1 MEPCASAFDTVVQD
15 VSSAQDISYW
25 ENLAN
30 YLTSDATFA
39 REHAL
44 YLHKKHTPLRQR
56 RWCYM
61 LLLLTIVAY
70 MYMYAST
77 PAMSPGCNMHG
88 LTSRPIVHF
97 AKTIYDAESSSVR
110 LMES

>member
-1 MEPCASAFDTVVQD
+1 MELCASAFDTVVRD

-30 YLTSDATFA
+30 YLTGDATFA
-39 REHAL
+39 REHAH

-56 RWCYM
+56 RWCYR

-70 MYMYAST
+70 MYAST
-77 PAMSPGCNMHG
+77 LAMSPGCNMHG
-88 LTSRPIVHF
+88 LTSRPFVHF
-97 AKTIYDAESSSVR
+97 AKTMCDAESSSVR
-110 LMES
+110 HMES

>member
-1 MEPCASAFDTVVQD
+1 MELCASAFDTVVRD

-30 YLTSDATFA
+30 YLTGNATFA
-39 REHAL
+39 HEHAH
-44 YLHKKHTPLRQR
+44 YLHKKHTPLRRR
-56 RWCYM
+56 RWCYR

-70 MYMYAST
+70 MYAST
-77 PAMSPGCNMHG
+77 PAMSPCCNMHG
-88 LTSRPIVHF
+88 VTNRPIVHF
-97 AKTIYDAESSSVR
+97 AKTTCDAESSSVR